1 MISPRVRKWLWVAAL
16 AAGLSLRLF
25 FVLKFPT
32 SSGDVTIYRGLAFN
46 WRDHGT
52 YGLVADGKLAP
63 VDIRVPGYP
72 AMILAVASLFGRGDL
87 PLMLAQAAMD
97 LGTCVLIAWIAGLLV
112 PGYPD
117 PTRTERIRGR
127 VELAALWFA
136 CLCPFLADYCAVP
149 LTEVPAAFFTAA
161 ALFVFAK
168 GFVEDSPARP
178 RWWLL
183 GGFFSGCA
191 TMIRPESP
199 LIVITFA
206 LVAAWRWLGARGG
219 EKSSRKR
226 DWARVI
232 RAGALCACGFI
243 LPVLPWTIRNA
254 VSLHEFQPVAPRYAN
269 SPGDFVPIGFY
280 AWTKTWL
287 VRYRYVYLTTWKVT
301 DEPLSIG
308 DLPASAFDNDAE
320 RDRVAKLF
328 DEYNDNCC
336 DPPPGW
342 DESFAAL
349 ARERTARHP
358 LRTYLKIP
366 FERVFVLWLTPRI
379 ELLPYSGDLWPW
391 RKRLHDEPEDFD
403 TTVVLFV
410 VGLIYVSLG
419 VAGFARAGIFIW
431 NRARPLP
438 RPQTYAIALLA
449 AYCIVRTAFLTQIE
463 TPEPRYVLEAFPAL
477 LAAIGFLFVPKVPA
491 ESPPET

>member
-1 MISPRVRKWLWVAAL
+1 MSSPRVRKWLWVAAL
-16 AAGLSLRLF
+16 AAGFGLRLF

-32 SSGDVTIYRGLAFN
+32 SSGDVAIYRGLAFN

-52 YGLVADGKLAP
+52 YGLLADGKLAP

-87 PLMLAQAAMD
+87 PLMLAQTAMD
-97 LGTCVLIAWIAGLLV
+97 LGTCILIALLAGMFV
-112 PGYPD
+112 PSFSD
-117 PTRTERIRGR
+117 STRAEPVRGR

-161 ALFVFAK
+161 ALFAFAK
-168 GFVEDSPARP
+168 GFIEDSEARP
-178 RWWLL
+178 RWLL
-183 GGFFSGCA
+183 GGFFSGIA

-206 LVAAWRWLGARGG
+206 LVAAWRWVGPKRG
-219 EKSSRKR
+219 ESRHTR
-226 DWARVI
+226 DWPRLLRV
-232 RAGALCACGFI
+232 GALCACGFI

-254 VSLHEFQPVAPRYAN
+254 VTLHEFQPVAPRYAN
-269 SPGDFVPIGFY
+269 SPGDFVPVGFY

-287 VRYRYVYLTTWKVT
+287 VRYRYVYLTIWKVT
-301 DEPLSIG
+301 DEPVSID
-308 DLPASAFDNDAE
+308 DLPPSAFDNDAE

-328 DEYNDNCC
+328 DDYNDNCC

-391 RKRLHDEPEDFD
+391 QKRLHDEPEDFD
-403 TTVVLFV
+403 TTVVLFA
-410 VGLIYVSLG
+410 VGLIYVCLG
-419 VAGFARAGIFIW
+419 VAGFLRAASFICS
-431 NRARPLP
+431 RAHPFP
-438 RPQTYAIALLA
+438 QPQTYVIVLLG

-477 LAAIGFLFVPKVPA
+477 LAAIGFLFVPKMGDKAP
-491 ESPPET
+491 SHT